1 MFADLWFCI
10 QTSYKFRGYR
20 QKIVTPLI
28 VLEWLRQF
36 DRSDRKLLRK
46 LVRKLVYIKEKHLI
60 ELLLQAHRKLLDFLR
75 EAEFSREQ
83 VIFLSFDEA
92 GSSSATVLNLLRDAA
107 HLEAQ
112 NCEILDARDLSKLGT
127 LTYKL
132 GEGVLV
138 YVDDFVGSGNQ
149 VSKNINF
156 VRPNL
161 QGNFVEVVLSVCVCE
176 EAIEAL
182 TALDVRV
189 ESGMEHLKA
198 GRPLYADSRVFTP
211 SDKERLVALCKLV
224 APPVGLGFRRM
235 ATMVVLYRN
244 TPNNC
249 PTVFRG
255 SKGQRPY
262 FGILPRTTDLE
273 VPPDLRF

>member
-1 MFADLWFCI
+1 MFADLWFSL
-10 QTSYKFRGYR
+10 QTAYKFRGYR
-20 QKIVTPLI
+20 RKRVTPVA
-28 VLEWLRQF
+28 VLGWLRQF
-36 DRSDRKLLRK
+36 DRYDRKSLRK
-46 LVRKLVYIKEKHLI
+46 LVRKLIYIEEAQLIHL
-60 ELLLQAHRKLLDFLR
+60 LMAAHQNFLNFLR
-75 EAEFSREQ
+75 TAEFSREQ

-92 GSSSATVLNLLRDAA
+92 GSSSSTVLNLLRDAA

-112 NCEILDARDLSKLGT
+112 NCEILDSHDLSKLAA

-149 VSKNINF
+149 VTKNINF

-176 EAIEAL
+176 EAIDAL
-182 TALDVRV
+182 SALDVRV
-189 ESGMEHLKA
+189 ESGMEHAKA
-198 GRPLYADSRVFTP
+198 DRPLHANTQVFSP
-211 SDKERLVALCKLV
+211 AEKQRLVALCALV

-273 VPPDLRF
+273 VPPHLLF